1 MHSAAAASGAAGS
14 LLYSIVPGSSEQSI
28 MLYRMRSEK
37 PDEMMPELGRSLIH
51 DEGIDLITRW
61 LANMTG
67 SCLE

>member
-1 MHSAAAASGAAGS
+1 
-14 LLYSIVPGSSEQSI
+14 